1 LEGEEEAMSQQNER
15 AGREIAEGVSQRD
28 LTKLQANCAD
38 DFENSSSFTTATGK
52 TYRGKQGWAAYLAD
66 VDAAWEEL
74 QVEIEEMLGVGAD
87 TVVAAVRVR
96 ALARE
101 SRQPIDEKAFT
112 VAQFRDGK
120 AIRAH
125 TYPHRP
131 EALRAAGL
139 PR

>member
-1 LEGEEEAMSQQNER
+1 MAQQNEHVGR
-15 AGREIAEGVSQRD
+15 AIAEGVNRRV
-28 LTKLQANCAD
+28 LTKLQANCTD
-38 DFENSSSFTTATGK
+38 DFENTSSFTAAAGK
-52 TYRGKQGWAAYLAD
+52 TYRGREGWAAYLAD
-66 VDAAWEEL
+66 VDAAWEEFR
-74 QVEIEEMLGVGAD
+74 VELEEILGVGAD

-96 ALARE
+96 ALGRE
-101 SRQPIDEKAFT
+101 SHLPIDEKAFS

-139 PR
+139 PE